1 MTAPYG
7 ASLPTTTLSPDQNKQ
22 FYLKVLLSDL
32 ELLKD
37 FDNVSGNFLLPEDS
51 FVFASFYIIFLE
63 KLTLFPPSLQDFVD
77 FYTPNDKRVSLNFLF
92 SFNSV

>member
-7 ASLPTTTLSPDQNKQ
+7 ASLPTTTLSPDQKQ
-22 FYLKVLLSDL
+22 FYLDVLLRDL

-37 FDNVSGNFLLPEDS
+37 FDNVSGDFLLPEDS

-63 KLTLFPPSLQDFVD
+63 KLTLFPP
-77 FYTPNDKRVSLNFLF
+77 F
-92 SFNSV
+92 STGFC